1 MYGRTISLFKYLFIT
16 FLKRDDCVADLSA
29 VGEVFIMALK
39 NVFDVAHLF
48 AKLRRFNVVKSHD
61 IWALS
66 EYLILRHSVRQVSSN
81 LRPSRIA

>member
-1 MYGRTISLFKYLFIT
+1 
-16 FLKRDDCVADLSA
+16 
-29 VGEVFIMALK
+29 MALK